1 MTRTSLTLFEVLFG
15 FKGRLAREAYWLALI
30 GLAATALLVALPILM
45 APSPPTWA
53 GWVIAGGWLAVNY
66 VQMALLAKRCHDLGA
81 SGYFAVLALMPGIG
95 EIILLIAGFLPGQP
109 HDNIFGVKPPG

>member
-109 HDNIFGVKPPG
+109 HDNMFGIKPPG